1 MTVIV
6 APSVHRS
13 IAAQAL
19 RGIEG
24 VRIVRVTGSNETQSW
39 MVDGALLAADHIVV
53 DHPELTR
60 NRSTE
65 RMLQQARYHAVWS
78 WCTAVAC
85 NGPLVRFES
94 WAAWSVVQAR
104 SSAAVLNPGIGGSL
118 EVRSTLSPGWRALPQ
133 SARGD
138 ESAVPPLR
146 LPRGMWTRPDV
157 CVAYGVPRPCV
168 WLRGADRTKYSDRK
182 MLLLQVAPGGGA
194 PLWPLRWPRHYEDG
208 NPEPYRQA
216 DGRFDMPFAEIA
228 ALGRRDPRIFARP
241 KWLRD
246 RAAVMVEL
254 TMDNLFHSLFHLL
267 PLREDLHALGT
278 ALRQGLK
285 TALRS
290 GRRSSLSGGGGPS
303 AVPSAATEAAS
314 GSGTS
319 TDAMGAASTGAVNAR
334 NGSATDADASS
345 CCRGVDLLPRYTVL
359 WPGATP
365 HGAAAWHGWSLA
377 LRLLSTALRGVDD
390 RAAVQHA
397 ARTDALLEPLQL
409 HCYGVVIGGHSS
421 FWPSFY
427 DAAALLAVRSRLTA
441 LRRALWA
448 SFELHARAEASA
460 AADELPSA
468 LFVERKSLVRAI
480 VNMGELRAALNVD
493 ATLAGRVKLLQ
504 LEALPLAEQL
514 CAVSAASVL
523 VGVHG
528 QGMLWTA
535 MLPTERSGRRCATLE
550 LMPEQMTTISTKAW
564 LDYRRWAFMNG
575 AEYFTLVQP
584 DAPECAEL
592 GFRECGNIT
601 ANTSQVGA
609 ALREVFRHTAMP
621 LIDRTPIGQT
631 PEGLRMPASDE
642 SPMTNPVGHEGNR
655 MTAAASSSL
664 YEFSAYRETRLEAA
678 RRSAR
683 WNVVPGAYVRL
694 ECIHN
699 RREAAAPVASGVQ
712 TAVGPLPAGS
722 GSGTETFLRICA
734 VVWRLPGKPRK
745 SSQVNSSQVKSSQ
758 VKMEVAWQA
767 AQDG

>member
-118 EVRSTLSPGWRALPQ
+118 EVRSTLSPGWRALPL

-246 RAAVMVEL
+246 RAAVMVE
-254 TMDNLFHSLFHLL
+254 D
-267 PLREDLHALGT
+267 
-278 ALRQGLK
+278 
-285 TALRS
+285 
-290 GRRSSLSGGGGPS
+290 
-303 AVPSAATEAAS
+303 
-314 GSGTS
+314 
-319 TDAMGAASTGAVNAR
+319 
-334 NGSATDADASS
+334 
-345 CCRGVDLLPRYTVL
+345 
-359 WPGATP
+359 
-365 HGAAAWHGWSLA
+365 
-377 LRLLSTALRGVDD
+377 
-390 RAAVQHA
+390 
-397 ARTDALLEPLQL
+397 DALNR
-409 HCYGVVIGGHSS
+409 GMVIERRHRGGI
-421 FWPSFY
+421 
-427 DAAALLAVRSRLTA
+427 R
-441 LRRALWA
+441 
-448 SFELHARAEASA
+448 
-460 AADELPSA
+460 
-468 LFVERKSLVRAI
+468 
-480 VNMGELRAALNVD
+480 
-493 ATLAGRVKLLQ
+493 Q
-504 LEALPLAEQL
+504 
-514 CAVSAASVL
+514 
-523 VGVHG
+523 
-528 QGMLWTA
+528 
-535 MLPTERSGRRCATLE
+535 
-550 LMPEQMTTISTKAW
+550 
-564 LDYRRWAFMNG
+564 
-575 AEYFTLVQP
+575 
-584 DAPECAEL
+584 
-592 GFRECGNIT
+592 
-601 ANTSQVGA
+601 
-609 ALREVFRHTAMP
+609 RH
-621 LIDRTPIGQT
+621 
-631 PEGLRMPASDE
+631 
-642 SPMTNPVGHEGNR
+642 
-655 MTAAASSSL
+655 
-664 YEFSAYRETRLEAA
+664 
-678 RRSAR
+678 
-683 WNVVPGAYVRL
+683 
-694 ECIHN
+694 
-699 RREAAAPVASGVQ
+699 
-712 TAVGPLPAGS
+712 
-722 GSGTETFLRICA
+722 
-734 VVWRLPGKPRK
+734 
-745 SSQVNSSQVKSSQ
+745 
-758 VKMEVAWQA
+758 
-767 AQDG
+767 